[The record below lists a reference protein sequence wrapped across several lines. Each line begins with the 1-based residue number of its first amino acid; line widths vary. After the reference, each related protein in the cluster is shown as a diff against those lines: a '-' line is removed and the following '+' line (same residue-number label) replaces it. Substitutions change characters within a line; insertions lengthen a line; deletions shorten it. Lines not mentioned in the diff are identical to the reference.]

1 MTGPRADVAIVGG
14 GISGLALAVELTR
27 RAPSL
32 RVEVIE
38 RKYTGSG
45 ASSRNVGRI
54 RAMQLTP
61 ELLRLS
67 LAAQRKHAALP
78 DQLSSNTLFW
88 RAGYA
93 WVLYEVEEVERM
105 AALVPMFE
113 AEGLRTPSL
122 IRGQQVVRSMPVLR
136 GGEPAAGA
144 LVGHDAVGHHDA
156 VLYAYRRACARQG
169 VTVREH
175 TDVTDLLIEGDHV
188 VGLVTDGVGEIRVN
202 TVVNATEG
210 WSREISAM
218 AGLDVPN
225 TPVRREVF
233 VTEPMQPF
241 MRPAITFY
249 RPVEGW
255 FNQTL
260 RGELVAG
267 VTAAEEPAGLNQGSS
282 FGFLT
287 RTAAT
292 LVAKAPRLGH
302 LRIIRQW
309 AGVYD
314 MTPDRLPIVGP
325 VDRRP
330 GFVQMNGYSGRGFA
344 LAPVIAQ
351 ELARWLTGDERP
363 PLLAA
368 LDANRFEGRETGDVL
383 STDYYAAYA
392 ARDSGEDATR
402 PDR

>member
-1 MTGPRADVAIVGG
+1 MTGSGVDVVIVGG

-32 RVEVIE
+32 SVEVIE
-38 RKYTGSG
+38 RRYTGSG

-61 ELLRLS
+61 GLIRLA
-67 LAAQRKHAALP
+67 LAAQRKHAALS

-88 RAGYA
+88 RSGYA
-93 WVLYEVEEVERM
+93 WVLYEEEEVDRM
-105 AALVPMFE
+105 AALVPRFE

-122 IRGQQVVRSMPVLR
+122 IRGDRVARSMPVLR
-136 GGEPAAGA
+136 GGEPPAGA

-156 VLYAYRRACARQG
+156 VLYAYRRACSRRG

-175 TDVTDLLIEGDHV
+175 TEVTGLLLDGNRV
-188 VGLVTDGVGEIRVN
+188 VGVATDETGEMRAS

-210 WSREISAM
+210 WSRRISAM
-218 AGLDVPN
+218 AGLEVPN

-233 VTEPMQPF
+233 VTEPLQPF

-267 VTAAEEPAGLNQGSS
+267 VTAADEPAGLNHESS

-292 LVAKAPRLGH
+292 LVAKAPRLGR

-325 VDRRP
+325 VERRP

-344 LAPVIAQ
+344 LAPILAQ
-351 ELARWLTGDERP
+351 ELARWLTDGERP
-363 PLLAA
+363 TLLAA

-383 STDYYAAYA
+383 STDYYAGYS
-392 ARDSGEDATR
+392 ARDIGEDAAP

>member
-1 MTGPRADVAIVGG
+1 MSGRTLDVAVIGG
-14 GISGLALAVELTR
+14 GISGLALAFELARCAPTMRVAVLER
-27 RAPSL
+27 R
-32 RVEVIE
+32 
-38 RKYTGSG
+38 YTGAG

-61 ELLRLS
+61 ELVDLAF
-67 LAAQRKHAALP
+67 AAQRKHAALA
-78 DQLSSNTLFW
+78 DQLGSNTLFW

-93 WVLYEVEEVERM
+93 WVLYEEEELERM
-105 AALVPMFE
+105 ASLRSMFRE
-113 AEGLRTPSL
+113 HGLRTPKL
-122 IRGQQVVRSMPVLR
+122 VRGPKRVAQAMPVLR

-144 LVGHDAVGHHDA
+144 IIGHDAVGHHDA
-156 VLYAYRRACARQG
+156 VLYAYRRACSRLG
-169 VTVREH
+169 VEVREY
-175 TDVTDLLIEGDHV
+175 TEVTSLLREGDQ
-188 VGLVTDGVGEIRVN
+188 VTGVRTSGGDEIRAQ

-210 WSREISAM
+210 WSLGLSAM
-218 AGLDVPN
+218 AGVKVPN

-233 VTEPMQPF
+233 VTEPFQPF

-267 VTAAEEPAGLNQGSS
+267 VTATDEPEGLNHESS

-287 RTAAT
+287 RTCAM
-292 LVAKAPRLGH
+292 LFAKAPRLGH

-314 MTPDRLPIVGP
+314 MTPDRLPLVGP
-325 VDRRP
+325 VGGRP

-344 LAPVIAQ
+344 LAPL
-351 ELARWLTGDERP
+351 LAENLATWLATGERP
-363 PLLAA
+363 GRLAA
-368 LDANRFEGRETGDVL
+368 LDPNRFDGRKVGDVL
-383 STDYYAAYA
+383 TADYYVGYGTAE
-392 ARDSGEDATR
+392 R
-402 PDR
+402 

>member
-1 MTGPRADVAIVGG
+1 MTGSSADVAIIGG

-27 RAPSL
+27 REPSL
-32 RVEVIE
+32 HVVVIE

-93 WVLYEVEEVERM
+93 WVLYEEEELERM
-105 AALVPMFE
+105 AALMPMFE

-122 IRGQQVVRSMPVLR
+122 IRGRQVTRSMPVLR

-144 LVGHDAVGHHDA
+144 LIGHDAVGHHDA
-156 VLYAYRRACARQG
+156 VLYAYRRACACQG
-169 VTVREH
+169 VRVREH
-175 TDVTDLLIEGDHV
+175 TDVTDLIIEGDHV
-188 VGLVTDGVGEIRVN
+188 VGLVTEGGEIRVS
-202 TVVNATEG
+202 TLVNATEG

-218 AGLDVPN
+218 AGLEVPN

-233 VTEPMQPF
+233 VTEPLQPF

-267 VTAAEEPAGLNQGSS
+267 VTDAGEPAGLNQGSS

-314 MTPDRLPIVGP
+314 MTPDRLPIIGP

-344 LAPVIAQ
+344 LAPLIAQ

-363 PLLAA
+363 SLLAA

-383 STDYYAAYA
+383 STDYYEGYA
-392 ARDSGEDATR
+392 APDTGEGAAR
-402 PDR
+402 PHR